1 MNEDKKEKI
10 VLSEKIQKEM
20 MEFFLK
26 TSIPRKKKMIEE
38 QKKSARL
45 LSESKSDRS
54 DKDDS

>member
-26 TSIPRKKKMIEE
+26 TSIPRKKKMIE
-38 QKKSARL
+38 
-45 LSESKSDRS
+45 
-54 DKDDS
+54 